1 MNFHTFEKMVLN
13 PVLDQIRSVL
23 GAKGKEY
30 ARSPDRFANFKR
42 HATEHRSPLSVLEIY
57 KAKHQ
62 DSIKYF
68 LDRHEAILLDK
79 NLSDLETA
87 RKIVELHQSLSEPIE
102 GRFIDD
108 INYSILALG
117 LIREYREDAESMLE
131 AQADSLQAVAEEGIK
146 LHPDKAVEHVSAS
159 EIARS
164 QINVADNPL

>member
-1 MNFHTFEKMVLN
+1 MNFHTFEKMVLE
-13 PVLDQIRSVL
+13 PVLSTIRSVL
-23 GAKGKEY
+23 ASKGTEY
-30 ARSPDRFANFKR
+30 ARSLDRFANFKR

-68 LDRHEAILLDK
+68 WDKHEAILLDK
-79 NLSDLETA
+79 NLSDLEQA
-87 RKIVELHQSLSEPIE
+87 RKIVELHASLSEPIE

-117 LIREYREDAESMLE
+117 LIREYRQNAESMLE
-131 AQADSLQAVAEEGIK
+131 ANADSLQAVAEEGIQ
-146 LHPDKAVEHVSAS
+146 LHPAKADTHVSAS
-159 EIARS
+159 EVARN